1 MAFQIILQFDNIE
14 LEKKFLGPNNRY
26 LELISDELKIKLN
39 HISGAITIDEVI
51 LRENLELYTKTKRI
65 LGTILWLLKIG
76 IDLEERDII
85 HIIMLFMDGNNDDV
99 IEDRIKG
106 FYQNKKIILNT
117 FESKQII
124 VKTLAQKRYL
134 EALEPANIIFVT
146 GPAGTGKTYLAVAYA
161 VSCLKKNIIKKIII
175 TRPAVEAGE
184 KLGFLPGDLKE
195 KVDPYLIPI
204 YDALYEFMGKE
215 TIDKFIEKGV
225 IEIAPLAYMRG
236 RTLEDAYVILDEAQN
251 TTDNQMKMFLTRLG
265 FRSKMIITGD
275 ISQIDLPRNTTSGLI
290 RALDILEGVKG
301 ISFIHLSAM
310 DVVRHP
316 VVQRIIE
323 RYDGNN
329 E

>member
-1 MAFQIILQFDNIE
+1 MKEIVKLEAYNIE
-14 LEKKFLGPNNRY
+14 QLVNL
-26 LELISDELKIKLN
+26 
-39 HISGAITIDEVI
+39 SGVKD
-51 LRENLELYTKTKRI
+51 ENLEVLEDHFQVEISLRGDEMSIVGSQQQIEKTKKVI
-65 LGTILWLLKIG
+65 YSLLKLIVSG
-76 IDLEERDII
+76 VSISRRDVIYAQKLVEKDKLDQLSELY
-85 HIIMLFMDGNNDDV
+85 HIKIARIYNGKLIYPKTLGQKSYYYALKNNDV
-99 IEDRIKG
+99 VFGI
-106 FYQNKKIILNT
+106 
-117 FESKQII
+117 
-124 VKTLAQKRYL
+124 
-134 EALEPANIIFVT
+134 
-146 GPAGTGKTYLAVAYA
+146 GPAGTGKTYLAVVFA
-161 VSCLKKNIIKKIII
+161 VAALKNNEVKKIIL

-184 KLGFLPGDLKE
+184 NLGFLPGDLKE
-195 KVDPYLIPI
+195 KVDPYLRPL
-204 YDALYEFMGKE
+204 YDALYDMLGVEQTEKLM
-215 TIDKFIEKGV
+215 EKGV

-265 FRSKMIITGD
+265 FRSKMIVTGD

>member
-1 MAFQIILQFDNIE
+1 MKEIVKLEAYNIE
-14 LEKKFLGPNNRY
+14 QLVNL
-26 LELISDELKIKLN
+26 
-39 HISGAITIDEVI
+39 SGVKD
-51 LRENLELYTKTKRI
+51 ENLEVLEDHFQVEISLRGDEMSIVGSQQQIEKTKKVI
-65 LGTILWLLKIG
+65 YSLLKLIVSG
-76 IDLEERDII
+76 VSISRRDVIYAQKLVEKDKLDQLSELY
-85 HIIMLFMDGNNDDV
+85 HIKIARTYNGKLIYPKTLGQKSYYYALKNNDV
-99 IEDRIKG
+99 VFGI
-106 FYQNKKIILNT
+106 
-117 FESKQII
+117 
-124 VKTLAQKRYL
+124 
-134 EALEPANIIFVT
+134 
-146 GPAGTGKTYLAVAYA
+146 GPAGTGKTYLAVIFA
-161 VSCLKKNIIKKIII
+161 VQALKNNEVQKIVL

-184 KLGFLPGDLKE
+184 NLGFLPGDLKE
-195 KVDPYLIPI
+195 KVDPYLRPL
-204 YDALYEFMGKE
+204 YDALYDMLGVEQTEKLM
-215 TIDKFIEKGV
+215 EKGV

-265 FRSKMIITGD
+265 FRSKMIVTGD

>member
-1 MAFQIILQFDNIE
+1 MKEIVKLEAYNIE
-14 LEKKFLGPNNRY
+14 QLVNL
-26 LELISDELKIKLN
+26 
-39 HISGAITIDEVI
+39 SGVKD
-51 LRENLELYTKTKRI
+51 ENLEVLEDHFQVEISLRGDEMSIVGSQQQIEKTKKVI
-65 LGTILWLLKIG
+65 YSLLKLIVSG
-76 IDLEERDII
+76 VSISRRDVIYAQKLVEKDKLDQLSELY
-85 HIIMLFMDGNNDDV
+85 HIKIARTYKGKLIYPKTLGQKSYYYALKNNDV
-99 IEDRIKG
+99 VFGI
-106 FYQNKKIILNT
+106 
-117 FESKQII
+117 
-124 VKTLAQKRYL
+124 
-134 EALEPANIIFVT
+134 
-146 GPAGTGKTYLAVAYA
+146 GPAGTGKTYLAVVFA
-161 VSCLKKNIIKKIII
+161 VAALKNNEVKKIIL

-184 KLGFLPGDLKE
+184 NLGFLPGDLKE
-195 KVDPYLIPI
+195 KVDPYLRPL
-204 YDALYEFMGKE
+204 YDALYDMLGVEQTEKLM
-215 TIDKFIEKGV
+215 EKGV

-265 FRSKMIITGD
+265 FRSKMIVTGD

>member
-1 MAFQIILQFDNIE
+1 MKEVVKLEAYNIE
-14 LEKKFLGPNNRY
+14 QLVNL
-26 LELISDELKIKLN
+26 
-39 HISGAITIDEVI
+39 SGVKD
-51 LRENLELYTKTKRI
+51 ENLEVLEDHFQVEISLRGDEMTLVGEKENLEKTKKVI
-65 LGTILWLLKIG
+65 FSLLKLIVSG
-76 IDLEERDII
+76 VSISRRDVVYAQKLVEKDKLDQLSELY
-85 HIIMLFMDGNNDDV
+85 HIKIARTYNGRLIYPKALGQKNNDV
-99 IEDRIKG
+99 VFGI
-106 FYQNKKIILNT
+106 
-117 FESKQII
+117 
-124 VKTLAQKRYL
+124 
-134 EALEPANIIFVT
+134 
-146 GPAGTGKTYLAVAYA
+146 GPAGTGKTYLAVVFA
-161 VSCLKKNIIKKIII
+161 VAALKNNEVKKIIL

-184 KLGFLPGDLKE
+184 SLGFLPGDLKE
-195 KVDPYLIPI
+195 KVDPYLRPL
-204 YDALYEFMGKE
+204 YDALHDMLGVEQTEKL
-215 TIDKFIEKGV
+215 IEKGV

-265 FRSKMIITGD
+265 FRSKMIVTGD
-275 ISQIDLPRNTTSGLI
+275 ISQIDLPRNTTSGLV

>member
-1 MAFQIILQFDNIE
+1 MKEVVELEAYNIE
-14 LEKKFLGPNNRY
+14 QLVNL
-26 LELISDELKIKLN
+26 
-39 HISGAITIDEVI
+39 SGVKD
-51 LRENLELYTKTKRI
+51 ENLEVLEDHFQVEISLRGDEMTLVGEKENLEKTKKVI
-65 LGTILWLLKIG
+65 FSLLKLIVSG
-76 IDLEERDII
+76 VSISRRDVVYAQKLVEKDKLDQLSELY
-85 HIIMLFMDGNNDDV
+85 HIKIARTYNGKLIYPKTLGQKSYYYALKNNDV
-99 IEDRIKG
+99 VFGI
-106 FYQNKKIILNT
+106 
-117 FESKQII
+117 
-124 VKTLAQKRYL
+124 
-134 EALEPANIIFVT
+134 
-146 GPAGTGKTYLAVAYA
+146 GPAGTGKTYLAVVFA
-161 VSCLKKNIIKKIII
+161 VAALKNNEVKKIIL

-184 KLGFLPGDLKE
+184 SLGFLPGDLKE
-195 KVDPYLIPI
+195 KVDPYLRPL
-204 YDALYEFMGKE
+204 YDALHDMLGVEQTEKL
-215 TIDKFIEKGV
+215 IEKGV

-265 FRSKMIITGD
+265 FRSKMIVTGD
-275 ISQIDLPRNTTSGLI
+275 ISQIDLPRNTTSGLV

>member
-1 MAFQIILQFDNIE
+1 MKEIVKLEAYNIE
-14 LEKKFLGPNNRY
+14 QLVNL
-26 LELISDELKIKLN
+26 
-39 HISGAITIDEVI
+39 SGVKD
-51 LRENLELYTKTKRI
+51 ENLEVLEDHFQVEISLRGDEMSIVGSQQQIEKTKKVI
-65 LGTILWLLKIG
+65 YSLLKLIVSG
-76 IDLEERDII
+76 VSISRRDVIYAQKLVEKDKLDQLSELY
-85 HIIMLFMDGNNDDV
+85 HIKIARTYNGKLTYPKTLGQKSYYYALKNNDV
-99 IEDRIKG
+99 VFGI
-106 FYQNKKIILNT
+106 
-117 FESKQII
+117 
-124 VKTLAQKRYL
+124 
-134 EALEPANIIFVT
+134 
-146 GPAGTGKTYLAVAYA
+146 GPAGTGKTYLAVVFA
-161 VSCLKKNIIKKIII
+161 VAALKNNEVKKIIL

-184 KLGFLPGDLKE
+184 NLGFLPGDLKE
-195 KVDPYLIPI
+195 KVDPYLRPL
-204 YDALYEFMGKE
+204 YDALYDMLGVEQTEKLM
-215 TIDKFIEKGV
+215 EKGV

-265 FRSKMIITGD
+265 FRSKMIVTGD